1 MPVLKTIRQSAAKL
15 SVPEYRLRKMLKENR
30 LPGVYFGSRFMVNIT
45 LLEEMLREQSLK
57 QVTKRKDA

>member
-1 MPVLKTIRQSAAKL
+1 MPEFKTIRQSAAKL
-15 SVPEYRLRKMLKENR
+15 SFPEYRLRKMLQENR
-30 LPGVYFGSRFMVNIT
+30 LPGVYCGSRFMVNIT